1 MAFAAAKELALSN
14 SGIAH
19 SAAADSVQ
27 SDSSAQVPHEPLGR
41 LFLRFLK
48 FGSLAWGGP
57 VAQIAMIRQ
66 ELVTEEKWVTS
77 QHFNR
82 VLAMYQVLP
91 GPEAHELCVYFGM
104 LSRGRIGGI
113 LAGLGFMLPGFILM
127 FLLSWLYLRY
137 GLKTSGTFAVV
148 FATVQAAVAALIVRA
163 VHRIGGHVL
172 ADRWLWTIAVIATA
186 AQLAGVH
193 FGITL
198 LAGGCAYVLAKQERS
213 VIAGALIAAGAVGV
227 VAWFASKGFQL
238 ELMGSGAALSEGT
251 GQAQRSLW
259 ELFVSGFK
267 AGMLTFGGAYTVIP
281 FLQEDAVVDG
291 AWMTNAQFLDGLA
304 LSSLLPAPLII
315 FATFVGYLGGGPA
328 GAIVLTIGIFLP
340 AFAFSLLAHDPLE
353 RFVSRPAVREFLEG
367 VTAGV
372 VGLIAATTI
381 ALMIVSIV
389 NVTTALVF
397 VIALAAL
404 FYFKSKLIIPL
415 VVAGAALAGYLLSI
429 IAV

>member
-1 MAFAAAKELALSN
+1 MHDDAPAR
-14 SGIAH
+14 
-19 SAAADSVQ
+19 
-27 SDSSAQVPHEPLGR
+27 VPHEPLGT

-66 ELVTEEKWVTS
+66 ELVAEEKWVTP

-113 LAGLGFMLPGFILM
+113 LAGLGFMLPGFTLM
-127 FLLSWLYLRY
+127 FLLSWLYLQY
-137 GLKTSGTFAVV
+137 GLKTSATFAVV
-148 FATVQAAVAALIVRA
+148 FACVQAAVAALIVRA

-172 ADRWLWTIAVIATA
+172 EDRWLWVIAVVATG
-186 AQLAGVH
+186 AQLTGVHFAITLILAGV
-193 FGITL
+193 
-198 LAGGCAYVLAKQERS
+198 AYVLAKQGWPAL
-213 VIAGALIAAGAVGV
+213 AGVLIAAGLAGV
-227 VAWFASKGFQL
+227 LAWFAYKGFRL
-238 ELMGSGAALSEGT
+238 ELMGGGSAAVEGT
-251 GQAQRSLW
+251 GEGRRSLW

-281 FLQEDAVVDG
+281 FLQEDAVVEG
-291 AWMTNAQFLDGLA
+291 AWMTNTQFLDGLA

-315 FATFVGYLGGGPA
+315 FSTFVGYLGGGPA
-328 GAIVLTIGIFLP
+328 GALILTIGIFLP

-353 RFVSRPAVREFLEG
+353 RFVSQPRVRELLEG

-381 ALMIVSIV
+381 ALMVVSLVSIPTV
-389 NVTTALVF
+389 LVF
-397 VIALAAL
+397 AVALAAL
-404 FYFKSKLIIPL
+404 FYFKSKMIIPT
-415 VVAGAALAGYLLSI
+415 VVAGAAVAGYVLSM
-429 IAV
+429 VTT

>member
-1 MAFAAAKELALSN
+1 MSTSHSVSQPA
-14 SGIAH
+14 SGA
-19 SAAADSVQ
+19 AAAD
-27 SDSSAQVPHEPLGR
+27 ATTHVPREPLGQ

-66 ELVTEEKWVTS
+66 ELVAEEKWVTP

-127 FLLSWLYLRY
+127 FLLSWLYVRY
-137 GLKTSGTFAVV
+137 GLKTSGTFAIV
-148 FATVQAAVAALIVRA
+148 FATMQAAVAALIVRA

-172 ADRWLWTIAVIATA
+172 ADRWLWVIALVA
-186 AQLAGVH
+186 VPAQLYGVH
-193 FGITL
+193 FAITL
-198 LAGGCAYVLAKQERS
+198 TAGGVAYVLAKQGWPS
-213 VIAGALIAAGAVGV
+213 LAAALILLCCAGLAWWIAQNNFEV
-227 VAWFASKGFQL
+227 VAL
-238 ELMGSGAALSEGT
+238 GSAAVKEGT
-251 GQAQRSLW
+251 GQAQRSLS
-259 ELFVSGFK
+259 ELFVSGLK

-281 FLQEDAVVDG
+281 FLQEDAVADG
-291 AWMTNAQFLDGLA
+291 AWMTNSQFLDGLA

-315 FATFVGYLGGGPA
+315 FATFVGYLGGGAA

-340 AFAFSLLAHDPLE
+340 AFAFSLLAHDQLE
-353 RFVSRPAVREFLEG
+353 RIVSEPRIREFLEG

-372 VGLIAATTI
+372 VGLIAGTTL
-381 ALMIVSIV
+381 ALMMVSIR
-389 NVTTALVF
+389 NIPALIVF
-397 VIALAAL
+397 GLALAAL
-404 FYFKSKLIIPL
+404 FYFKSKITIPL
-415 VVAGAALAGYLLSI
+415 VVAGAALAGYALSLVNI
-429 IAV
+429 

>member
-1 MAFAAAKELALSN
+1 LSSSPILAQQ
-14 SGIAH
+14 AVTAPAQH
-19 SAAADSVQ
+19 DAP
-27 SDSSAQVPHEPLGR
+27 AQVPHEPLGK

-66 ELVTEEKWVTS
+66 ELVAEERWVTP

-113 LAGLGFMLPGFILM
+113 LAGLGFMLPGFVLM

-137 GLKTSGTFAVV
+137 GLKTSGTFTVV
-148 FATVQAAVAALIVRA
+148 FAAVQAAVAALIVRA

-172 ADRWLWTIAVIATA
+172 EDRWLWVIAIVATTA
-186 AQLAGVH
+186 QLTGVHFALTLILAGVACVLARQ
-193 FGITL
+193 GWPG
-198 LAGGCAYVLAKQERS
+198 LAGV
-213 VIAGALIAAGAVGV
+213 LIALAATSV
-227 VAWFASKGFQL
+227 VAWFTYRGFQL
-238 ELMGSGAALSEGT
+238 ELMGGSSALEGT
-251 GQAQRSLW
+251 GEGRRSLW

-281 FLQEDAVVDG
+281 FLQEDAVVEG
-291 AWMTNAQFLDGLA
+291 AWMTNTQFLDGLA

-328 GAIVLTIGIFLP
+328 GALILTIGIFLP

-353 RFVSRPAVREFLEG
+353 RFVSQPRVRVFLEG

-381 ALMIVSIV
+381 ALMVVSLVSIPAV
-389 NVTTALVF
+389 IVF
-397 VIALAAL
+397 AVALAAL
-404 FYFKSKLIIPL
+404 FYFKSKMVIPA
-415 VVAGAALAGYLLSI
+415 VVAGSALAGYVLGTVSM
-429 IAV
+429 